1 MVAYIVFNTLHE
13 VITHNQIKNAEQ
25 QTIEKFLGEIG
36 LNCHYVYTEI
46 TFFLYTLASVTFRQA
61 CILFWKQ

>member
-36 LNCHYVYTEI
+36 LNCHYVYTE
-46 TFFLYTLASVTFRQA
+46 
-61 CILFWKQ
+61 